1 MAAPFLPAGL
11 GSVGAEALPAK
22 TLTVEE
28 ANRLLPS
35 IEAIFQEMDRRSIRL
50 REVLE
55 LITDLEEYWGV
66 RVGDLDLP
74 DRAMHLGLLGE
85 RDDLQASLHDSIE
98 RIQASGAVLK
108 DYQQGLV
115 DFYGVVDGRLAFLCW
130 QRGEPAVRFYHP
142 LEGGFAGRRP
152 LTSIAQK

>member
-55 LITDLEEYWGV
+55 LITDLEEYWG
-66 RVGDLDLP
+66 
-74 DRAMHLGLLGE
+74 
-85 RDDLQASLHDSIE
+85 E
-98 RIQASGAVLK
+98 RIA
-108 DYQQGLV
+108 DPGLPEHAR
-115 DFYGVVDGRLAFLCW
+115 YSVVRRLIEHRACGGRA
-130 QRGEPAVRFYHP
+130 
-142 LEGGFAGRRP
+142 
-152 LTSIAQK
+152 